1 VLALVAMGKTNGKT
15 AGGLA
20 IRALAA
26 AGV

>member
-1 VLALVAMGKTNGKT
+1 VLALAAMGKTNGKT
-15 AGGLA
+15 ARGLA